1 MERRIRIK
9 RQLQRLPAWI
19 LTVITL
25 AAVLWLTLAPHPLGE
40 QEPPPL
46 FPGADK
52 VVHAIMFGGLTF
64 VALVDWARG
73 RDFRSVRWPVYI
85 LMAALSSL
93 LGIAIEFIQRSMGMG
108 RSYDPMDMLA
118 DITGSFLVAVVWICA
133 EACRKP
139 E

>member
-1 MERRIRIK
+1 MEKRIRIK

-25 AAVLWLTLAPHPLGE
+25 AAVLWLTLAPHPLGD
-40 QEPPPL
+40 QEPPL

-52 VVHAIMFGGLTF
+52 VVHAIMFGVLTF
-64 VALVDWARG
+64 VALVDWARS
-73 RDFRSVRWPVYI
+73 RDFRSVRWPVCI
-85 LMAALSSL
+85 LMATHSSL

-108 RSYDPMDMLA
+108 RSYDPIDMVA
-118 DITGSFLVAVVWICA
+118 DISGSFLVAIVWICA

-139 E
+139 A

>member
-1 MERRIRIK
+1 MEKRIRIK

-25 AAVLWLTLAPHPLGE
+25 AAVLWLSLAPHPLGD

-52 VVHAIMFGGLTF
+52 AVHAIIFGVLTF
-64 VALVDWARG
+64 VALVDWARS
-73 RDFRSVRWPVYI
+73 RDFRSVRWPVCI
-85 LMAALSSL
+85 LMATLSSL

-108 RSYDPMDMLA
+108 RSYDPIDMVA
-118 DITGSFLVAVVWICA
+118 DISGSFLVAIVWICA

-139 E
+139 A

>member
-1 MERRIRIK
+1 MERRIRIN

-52 VVHAIMFGGLTF
+52 VVHAIMFGALTF
-64 VALVDWARG
+64 VALLDWARG
-73 RDFRSVRWPVYI
+73 RDFRSIRWPACI

-118 DITGSFLVAVVWICA
+118 DITGSFLVAAVWICA

-139 E
+139 A